1 MRQWLVVAL
10 KEIKD
15 NLRDKRAFFFAIVY
29 GPIFMP
35 LMIVGPMLLG
45 AKTGFIDY
53 ESTTEVHVQ
62 GMENAPNL
70 VAFLKTKNLV
80 AVVAPENFKH
90 KIREGELDAVLEISA
105 EYGDRLRKGEP
116 EPLFLYV
123 NRSNKKSE
131 KAARHLNSIV
141 NGYSGHLGYWRVH
154 ARGFDYEL
162 TQALKLVEHD
172 LSSEGVGG
180 LVFGF
185 LIYFILVFTMMT
197 GGFYLAV
204 DITAGERE
212 RNSLEPLLALPI
224 SRFTVV
230 FGKFLA
236 ILSFVTLSGFLSA
249 ISLYLIFTFLP
260 FEELATFLKL
270 DGMVLACAFLLA
282 LPCALLVSC
291 LLMATAAF
299 TKSAKEAQ
307 TYISLLFVV
316 PMVPM
321 FIGQF
326 ADIKASANSMA
337 VPFYGQY
344 SLIDK
349 MVKGETILPVYVLSS
364 VGGTLIVAGL
374 LFAVA
379 VFLYRQEKILSN

>member
-1 MRQWLVVAL
+1 
-10 KEIKD
+10 
-15 NLRDKRAFFFAIVY
+15 
-29 GPIFMP
+29 
-35 LMIVGPMLLG
+35 
-45 AKTGFIDY
+45 
-53 ESTTEVHVQ
+53 
-62 GMENAPNL
+62 
-70 VAFLKTKNLV
+70 
-80 AVVAPENFKH
+80 
-90 KIREGELDAVLEISA
+90 
-105 EYGDRLRKGEP
+105 
-116 EPLFLYV
+116 
-123 NRSNKKSE
+123 
-131 KAARHLNSIV
+131 
-141 NGYSGHLGYWRVH
+141 
-154 ARGFDYEL
+154 
-162 TQALKLVEHD
+162 
-172 LSSEGVGG
+172 
-180 LVFGF
+180 
-185 LIYFILVFTMMT
+185 
-197 GGFYLAV
+197 
-204 DITAGERE
+204 
-212 RNSLEPLLALPI
+212 
-224 SRFTVV
+224 
-230 FGKFLA
+230 
-236 ILSFVTLSGFLSA
+236 
-249 ISLYLIFTFLP
+249 
-260 FEELATFLKL
+260 
-270 DGMVLACAFLLA
+270 MVLACAFLLA